1 MKYLLFFI
9 FFFFWFQVS
18 TLRYE
23 LELNKQKFTDL
34 NKKKISDMEQLQRDY
49 LDKINNLEKLVENQ
63 RAEIDF
69 KNIEIMNSK
78 SRRSMNNTTI
88 QPQTNINHKNNLNDN
103 EIYSIFQIPIL
114 KISEKYYGNNEKQTI
129 LKFFNVNQIIFHYA
143 FCFREK

>member
-1 MKYLLFFI
+1 MYI
-9 FFFFWFQVS
+9 FLQVS

-34 NKKKISDMEQLQRDY
+34 NKKKLSDIEQLQREY

-78 SRRSMNNTTI
+78 TRRSMNNTTI
-88 QPQTNINHKNNLNDN
+88 QPHINTNHKDNLNEHD
-103 EIYSIFQIPIL
+103 IHSLFQIPIL
-114 KISEKYYGNNEKQTI
+114 KISEKYVGKRKKII
-129 LKFFNVNQIIFHYA
+129 LDIF
-143 FCFREK
+143 EMNK